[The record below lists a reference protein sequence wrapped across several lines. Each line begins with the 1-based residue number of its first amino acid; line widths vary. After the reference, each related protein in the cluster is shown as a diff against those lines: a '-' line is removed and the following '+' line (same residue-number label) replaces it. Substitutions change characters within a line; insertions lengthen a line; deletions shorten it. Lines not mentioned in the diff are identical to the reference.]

1 MEDLGLDMYHNT
13 IPVELER

>member
-1 MEDLGLDMYHNT
+1 MEDLDLDMYHNT